1 MESNY
6 QDGLAGSG
14 GADPA
19 SPGRTASSS
28 VDIDELVSKVVRL
41 EASDLHL
48 KVGLPPAV
56 RVNCLLGPLEGY
68 GALRP

>member
-1 MESNY
+1 MENNY
-6 QDGLAGSG
+6 PDSLTSSG

-19 SPGRTASSS
+19 SPGCTASSG
-28 VDIDELVSKVVRL
+28 VKIDELVHKMVGM

-56 RVNCLLGPLEGY
+56 RVNGLLGPL
-68 GALRP
+68 